1 MALFG
6 KPSKPASAPQPAAA
20 PLAAQP
26 LSEALDAP
34 PEAFAAALGLAPEA
48 FDAAAPPLSAEEDR
62 AARAVVEHFSINHP
76 GPASFPTISL
86 QILDLVRHPDVN
98 LVELAKYIRMD
109 GALASGLLA
118 LANSATYRAV
128 NRIETVKDA
137 VSRLGLTE
145 VAKLTAAISTRSL
158 YGPEEAA
165 EYKRFAALWGR
176 LFFHAA
182 TVARGASELTKQRL
196 LLTAGPEQVFMAG
209 LLHDV
214 GKSIAL
220 RSLAALE
227 ASHKVPAM
235 DDAAVSRILHAVHV
249 EVGAR
254 MHQVWNMP
262 PTYTAVATHHHDA
275 PVPAGDAGAAT
286 HLVRLVSAH
295 DLLRHEPELHP
306 RGPAEILDS
315 ARALGLSPAR
325 LGAFAKQL
333 DETEAWVEMLFG
345 K

>member
-6 KPSKPASAPQPAAA
+6 KPSTPASAPQPA
-20 PLAAQP
+20 
-26 LSEALDAP
+26 SALPDTPDAP
-34 PEAFAAALGLAPEA
+34 IEAFAAALSLQPEA
-48 FDAAAPPLSAEEDR
+48 FGAGAVALTAEEDR

-86 QILDLVRHPDVN
+86 QILDLVRNSDVN
-98 LVELAKYIRMD
+98 LAELSKYIRMD

-137 VSRLGLTE
+137 VARLGLTE

-158 YGPEEAA
+158 YGPEESA

-182 TVARGASELTKQRL
+182 TVARGASELAKQRL
-196 LLTAGPEQVFMAG
+196 LMTAGAEQVFMAG

-227 ASHKVPAM
+227 AAHKVPAF
-235 DDAAVSRILHAVHV
+235 DDAVVSRILHHVHV

-254 MHQVWNMP
+254 MHLVWNMP
-262 PTYTAVATHHHDA
+262 ASYTAVATHHHDA
-275 PVPAGDAGAAT
+275 PVAPGEAGAAT
-286 HLVRLVSAH
+286 HLVRLVSAY

-306 RGPAEILDS
+306 RGPLELLES

-325 LGAFAKQL
+325 LAALARQL
-333 DETEAWVEMLFG
+333 DETEAWVAMLFG
-345 K
+345 DGTAKA